1 MTPLTVLFW
10 EANVRRRL
18 QFAVCNLL
26 GCVIIMASVSSS
38 TRLFYC
44 LLFVILAVL
53 ATQYQCNGFQLQNVS
68 SIRKILKASTFQD
81 EMSSGET
88 TTTTNDCSHHRRE
101 FLRSILVSSASL
113 LVFGCPRNAF
123 SSGADTVADS
133 LDVQDFLRR
142 GVAVNPMGVSGQ
154 AGKSRPVTGVILR

>member
-1 MTPLTVLFW
+1 
-10 EANVRRRL
+10 
-18 QFAVCNLL
+18 
-26 GCVIIMASVSSS
+26 
-38 TRLFYC
+38 
-44 LLFVILAVL
+44 
-53 ATQYQCNGFQLQNVS
+53 
-68 SIRKILKASTFQD
+68 
-81 EMSSGET
+81 MSSGET
-88 TTTTNDCSHHRRE
+88 TTANDCSHHRRE
-101 FLRSILVSSASL
+101 FLRSILASSASL